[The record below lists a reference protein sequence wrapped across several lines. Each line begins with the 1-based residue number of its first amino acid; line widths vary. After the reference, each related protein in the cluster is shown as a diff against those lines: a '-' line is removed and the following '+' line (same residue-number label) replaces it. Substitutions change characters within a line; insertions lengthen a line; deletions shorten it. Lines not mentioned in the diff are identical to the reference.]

1 MTPVPLNETAP
12 VVLDGTGAG
21 TASIGP
27 ISAREVWHP
36 DVISV
41 KVSTATDEAQCTI
54 YVGDSPTQPNFVD
67 GTYSGSSGD
76 ATDRA
81 AATLIRVGW
90 KVWATWS
97 GGDPGATATLTVTG
111 TKDV

>member
-1 MTPVPLNETAP
+1 MTSVPLNQTAV
-12 VVLDGTGAG
+12 VVLDGAGGG

-41 KVSTATDEAQCTI
+41 KASTNTDEAQCQI
-54 YVGDSPTQPNFVD
+54 YVGDSATQPNFID

-76 ATDRA
+76 ASDRA
-81 AATLIRVGW
+81 ASTLIRVGW
-90 KVWATWS
+90 KVFATWS
-97 GGDPGATATLTVTG
+97 GGDAGATATLTVTG
-111 TKDV
+111 TRDV